1 MCIDYRA
8 LNQRTI
14 KDRYPLPRIDDILDK
29 LAHARVFSKID
40 LRSGY
45 HQVAI
50 NPPDVH
56 KTAFLTRYGLFE
68 FVVLPFGLCNAPS
81 TFQRLMN
88 GILHDMVDNFVTVY
102 LDDILIYSNS
112 EDEHEQH
119 LRAVLERL

>member
-1 MCIDYRA
+1 MCIDYRS

-14 KDRYPLPRIDDILDK
+14 KDRYPLPRIDDLLDK
-29 LAHARVFSKID
+29 LATARVFTKID

-50 NPPDVH
+50 SPPDVH

-81 TFQRLMN
+81 TF
-88 GILHDMVDNFVTVY
+88 
-102 LDDILIYSNS
+102 
-112 EDEHEQH
+112 
-119 LRAVLERL
+119 